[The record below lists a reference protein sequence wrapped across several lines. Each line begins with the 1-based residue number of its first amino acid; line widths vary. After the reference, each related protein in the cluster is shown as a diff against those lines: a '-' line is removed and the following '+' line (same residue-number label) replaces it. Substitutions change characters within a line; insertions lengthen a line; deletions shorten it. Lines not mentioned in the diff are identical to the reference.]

1 MMEEEG
7 INIRPV
13 SDSIHKLQQEGKTVS
28 LITQNKKLIGI
39 IAFQDI
45 PKPTA
50 LDAVQ
55 LLRKMGKE
63 VIMLTG
69 DNEKTAMVIAKEL
82 GIEHVIANVMPYD
95 KVQEIEKLQ
104 NQGKKVAM
112 VGDGIND
119 APALTRSD
127 VGIAIGSGT
136 DIALEAGMVILV
148 KDNLKEVVTA
158 IEISKKTVSKI
169 KQNLFYA
176 FVYNVILI
184 PIAGIGLLHPA
195 FAGLAMAASSVSV
208 VSSSLLLKRWIPP
221 SMKV

>member
-1 MMEEEG
+1 M
-7 INIRPV
+7 N
-13 SDSIHKLQQEGKTVS
+13 DSIKKLQQEGKTVS
-28 LITQNKKLIGI
+28 FITQGKKLIGM

-45 PKPTA
+45 PKPSA

-55 LLRKMGKE
+55 SLRKMGKE

-69 DNEKTAMVIAKEL
+69 DNEKTARAIAKEID
-82 GIEHVIANVMPYD
+82 IEQVIANVMPYD

-104 NQGKKVAM
+104 KQGKKVVM

-119 APALTRSD
+119 APALTQSD

-136 DIALEAGMVILV
+136 DVALEAGMIVLV
-148 KDNLKEVVTA
+148 KDNLKEVATA

-176 FVYNVILI
+176 FIYNVILI
-184 PIAGIGLLHPA
+184 PVAGMGLLRPEL
-195 FAGLAMAASSVSV
+195 AGLAMAASSVSV

-221 SMKV
+221 SKKR